1 MRLVVESGVLF
12 QRALREIPRV
22 PTRIAFPVIGPVMQ
36 LVLLTAVLTSV
47 TQCRV
52 TRANS
57 SVQFMTAGVL
67 ALTVLAGA
75 GGAGFQMVQDI
86 DTGFFDKLRVA
97 PISRAA
103 IVLGLLLTDATRL
116 AVQSLDRDRARAAA
130 GRAHRDG
137 LPRIDRNRSS
147 LAAIFGMAW
156 SGISLNVALRTRN
169 PEVTAAAGVL
179 TFPLYFGST
188 AFMPHELLPDWLQV
202 FNIIQPDQLP
212 DPGRPRADVE
222 PLGLARDR
230 RRAAGLADRG
240 SDHDAAGHAGVPA
253 RGLRLRAAT
262 RRRAALVGSRAWNC
276 WTEKRSSG
284 AAGRRG
290 GRCSPSTSSGCWSP
304 SPSASAAQLVD
315 SFTSVNGHVWWFW
328 LVTVVLILI
337 TLVGRLAQAHRH
349 ALHRHEPAHQHP
361 PRHLL
366 ARRPRDVVR
375 APAERQDLPEPDRAH
390 ARGGPRR
397 LRHRG
402 RRRLRLQVR
411 RHQRPGGSRAPDRGA
426 SSAPRCRRTRTR
438 RRSTAS
444 TRATSG

>member
-1 MRLVVESGVLF
+1 MRLAVESGVLF
-12 QRALREIPRV
+12 KRALREIPRV

-47 TQCRV
+47 TQIPGYP
-52 TRANS
+52 ANS

-116 AVQSLDRDRARAAA
+116 AVQSLVVLVLALLL
-130 GRAHRDG
+130 GAHIATGFLG
-137 LPRIDRNRSS
+137 LIGILV

-188 AFMPHELLPDWLQV
+188 AFMPHELLPHWLQV
-202 FNIIQPDQLP
+202 VQHVQPDQLP

-230 RRAAGLADRG
+230 RRAAGLADRR
-240 SDHDAAGHAGVPA
+240 SDHDAAGHARVPA
-253 RGLRLRAAT
+253 RGLRLRAAN
-262 RRRAALVGSRAWNC
+262 AV
-276 WTEKRSSG
+276 
-284 AAGRRG
+284 
-290 GRCSPSTSSGCWSP
+290 
-304 SPSASAAQLVD
+304 
-315 SFTSVNGHVWWFW
+315 
-328 LVTVVLILI
+328 
-337 TLVGRLAQAHRH
+337 
-349 ALHRHEPAHQHP
+349 
-361 PRHLL
+361 
-366 ARRPRDVVR
+366 
-375 APAERQDLPEPDRAH
+375 
-390 ARGGPRR
+390 GPRW
-397 LRHRG
+397 
-402 RRRLRLQVR
+402 
-411 RHQRPGGSRAPDRGA
+411 
-426 SSAPRCRRTRTR
+426 
-438 RRSTAS
+438 
-444 TRATSG
+444 